1 MIYMSNL
8 FVLCPAISILLR
20 NHFMPNPLD
29 KELAYLYRL
38 ERFEKIKLGLTV
50 MEKLLAA
57 LDNPHLSY
65 PTLHIA
71 GTNGKGST
79 AAFLSNTLSCAGYRT
94 ALYTSPHLR
103 RFNE

>member
-1 MIYMSNL
+1 MTT
-8 FVLCPAISILLR
+8 
-20 NHFMPNPLD
+20 PLD

-57 LDNPHLSY
+57 LDNPHLHY
-65 PTLHIA
+65 PTIHIA

-79 AAFLSNTLSCAGYRT
+79 AAFLSHSLTGAGYQT
-94 ALYTSPHLR
+94 GLYTSPHLR
-103 RFNE
+103 RLRVCKKRRCTHMRVLQVRP